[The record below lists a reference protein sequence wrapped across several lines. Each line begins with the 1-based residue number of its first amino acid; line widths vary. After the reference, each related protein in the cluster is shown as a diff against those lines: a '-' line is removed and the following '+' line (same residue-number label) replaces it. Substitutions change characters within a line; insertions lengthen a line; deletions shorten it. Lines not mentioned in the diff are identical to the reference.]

1 MIRDW
6 LLPQGHK
13 PVVTDTQSYKSS
25 ETSQNSQERLCLSIS
40 LASSGTFWDILN
52 LELPTA
58 LVLHEA
64 RVSLKRKAVGCKQ
77 NEEIKRK
84 NAVNLFW
91 VLAHA
96 WIQKLF
102 DLLTLS
108 DVRKTSPFLL
118 RLNEQNVFLSSAMA
132 RVLTITTLSFDW
144 LMWQSRIISFF
155 ILNDPSHRK
164 QDSGI
169 AK

>member
-1 MIRDW
+1 M
-6 LLPQGHK
+6 L
-13 PVVTDTQSYKSS
+13 TDTQSYKSS
-25 ETSQNSQERLCLSIS
+25 ETSQNSQERLCLSLS
-40 LASSGTFWDILN
+40 LASVVHFEIFWTWNFLR
-52 LELPTA
+52 PWCYMK
-58 LVLHEA
+58 
-64 RVSLKRKAVGCKQ
+64 RGSLKRKAVGCKQ

-84 NAVNLFW
+84 NAVNLFR

-96 WIQKLF
+96 WTQKLF

-118 RLNEQNVFLSSAMA
+118 RLSWIVFLSSAMA